1 MNLFVL
7 LQAQNVADSVQQT
20 VAQAAQTAPAQQEVE
35 MNLLDMAIKGGIIM
49 IPLLLLGLL
58 AVYIFVERLIVIRGA
73 SKNDPS
79 FMDRI
84 KDFLNEGKI
93 DDAVALCQRTESP
106 YARMVEKG
114 ISRLGR
120 PMNDVQVSIENVGN
134 LEISKLEKGLSLLAT
149 IAGGGPMLG
158 FLGTV
163 TGMIQ
168 AFFQMANAGNNVDVS
183 NLAGGIYT
191 AMVTTVAGLIVGILA
206 FFAYNYLVTRIDK
219 VVRDMESHSLEFMDI
234 LNEPAN

>member
-1 MNLFVL
+1 M
-7 LQAQNVADSVQQT
+7 LQVADAAT
-20 VAQAAQTAPAQQEVE
+20 AVAGETAEQAPAEI
-35 MNLLDMAIKGGIIM
+35 NLLDMAMKGGVIM
-49 IPLLLLGLL
+49 IPLMILLVI
-58 AVYIFVERLIVIRGA
+58 AVYIFVERLVVIRKA
-73 SKNDPS
+73 SKKDAT

-84 KDFLNEGKI
+84 KDFLNDGKLRE
-93 DDAVALCQRTESP
+93 AEELCQRTNAP

-134 LEISKLEKGLSLLAT
+134 LEVSKLESGLSLLAT

-163 TGMIQ
+163 IGMIQ
-168 AFFQMANAGNNVDVS
+168 AFFQMSTAGNNVDVT

-191 AMVTTVAGLIVGILA
+191 AMVTTVAGLIVGVVA
-206 FFAYNYLVTRIDK
+206 FFAYNYLVSLVDK
-219 VVRDMESHSLEFMDI
+219 VVRDLEAHSLEFMDI